1 MNKRARTRLIGVT
14 AVILIAIAAVVLLTG
29 NKQGA
34 VYSTVPKVTEDAS
47 LIGKRVK
54 VGGTVV
60 EGSWDKKSNP
70 MVFVVR
76 DEADK
81 TGSGPTIKVIYTGA
95 APSTFGDGVVAIVT
109 GVLEDG
115 QTLKATEMITK
126 CPSKYESAQGAIPV
140 ADLLLKGEEVY
151 GKPVRATGYVKAG
164 TIADAGGRRPFRGRA
179 ERRRHRQDGGGVL
192 LRRAAV
198 RDEGRLTGRHRRRA
212 RRGRQVHGHQRGAR
226 AEPEVA
232 SVTPR
237 V

>member
-34 VYSTVPKVTEDAS
+34 VYTTVPKVVDDPS
-47 LIGKRVK
+47 LVGKRVK

-70 MVFVVR
+70 MIFVIR

-81 TGSGPTIKVIYTGA
+81 SGKGPTLKVTYTGA
-95 APSTFGDGVVAIVT
+95 APSTFGDGVVAILT
-109 GVLEDG
+109 GVLETPD
-115 QTLKATEMITK
+115 TLKATEMITK

-140 ADLLLKGEEVY
+140 ADLVGKGASVV

-164 TIADAGGRRPFRGRA
+164 SIADAAAGDRFVVA
-179 ERRRHRQDGGGVL
+179 ETVDGGGKTV
-192 LRRAAV
+192 AV
-198 RDEGRLTGRHRRRA
+198 VFEGALPSGMKDGAQVVISGELDSTGKFIA
-212 RRGRQVHGHQRGAR
+212 TS
-226 AEPEVA
+226 VA
-232 SVTPR
+232 LEQSQQ
-237 V
+237 

>member
-47 LIGKRVK
+47 LVGKRVK

-70 MVFVVR
+70 MVFVIR

-140 ADLLLKGEEVY
+140 ADLLLKGESVY

-164 TIADAGGRRPFRGRA
+164 TIADAGAADRFVVA
-179 ERRRHRQDGGGVL
+179 QSADGTGKTVAVSFSGALPSGMKDGAQVVIAGEL
-192 LRRAAV
+192 DAA
-198 RDEGRLTGRHRRRA
+198 GKFTA
-212 RRGRQVHGHQRGAR
+212 TS
-226 AEPEVA
+226 VA
-232 SVTPR
+232 LEQSQK
-237 V
+237 

>member
-1 MNKRARTRLIGVT
+1 MRLVGVT

-34 VYSTVPKVTEDAS
+34 VYSTVPKVVADSS

-54 VGGTVV
+54 VGGTVI

-70 MVFVVR
+70 MVFTIR

-81 TGSGPTIKVIYTGA
+81 TGTGPTLKVIYTGA

-109 GVLEDG
+109 GVMEDG
-115 QTLKATEMITK
+115 KTLKASEMITK

-140 ADLLLKGEEVY
+140 ADLLLKGDSVA

-164 TIADAGGRRPFRGRA
+164 TIADAAAGDRFVVA
-179 ERRRHRQDGGGVL
+179 EKPDGTGKTI
-192 LRRAAV
+192 AV
-198 RDEGRLTGRHRRRA
+198 VFSGALPSGMKDGAQVIIAGELEKTGKFTA
-212 RRGRQVHGHQRGAR
+212 TS
-226 AEPEVA
+226 VA
-232 SVTPR
+232 LEQSQK
-237 V
+237 

>member
-1 MNKRARTRLIGVT
+1 MNKRARMRLIGVT

-34 VYSTVPKVTEDAS
+34 VYSTVPKVVEDPS

-81 TGSGPTIKVIYTGA
+81 DGSGPTLKVIYTGA

-109 GVLEDG
+109 GVMEDAK
-115 QTLKATEMITK
+115 TLKATEMITK

-140 ADLLLKGEEVY
+140 ADLLLKGDSVV
-151 GKPVRATGYVKAG
+151 GKPVRATGYVKPG
-164 TIADAGGRRPFRGRA
+164 SIADAAAGDRFVVA
-179 ERRRHRQDGGGVL
+179 EKPDGTGKTI
-192 LRRAAV
+192 AV
-198 RDEGRLTGRHRRRA
+198 TFSGALPSGMKDGA
-212 RRGRQVHGHQRGAR
+212 QVVIAG
-226 AEPEVA
+226 EPEANGKFTATSVA
-232 SVTPR
+232 LEQSQK
-237 V
+237 